1 MQSILLMSVSTFL
14 SDSIAVAENEFRQ
27 FRRNRSAI
35 LISLVVLPLF
45 FTVSLGAGQGGAGT
59 TFSPTADIPIG
70 FVDNDN
76 SVASLRL
83 WQTLSSSPDFHN
95 LIQSYNEQAMIA
107 ELGTKRIYAVI
118 VIPKG
123 FENDLESGNQAKVI
137 LYTDDSEP
145 GVSDQIQSTLTS
157 YVQNFNPNVEVQ
169 PHLSQVQQQ
178 SVAGVGIINKG
189 AVFAGFNVGL
199 TTVLAIVQIFA
210 GFYEIAGGISRER
223 EDGTYARLLVS
234 PIPIGSIVLGKTIF
248 DVLLTIIRTFT
259 VIGISVYGYGAR
271 PNTDLFTLLALS
283 LIIALVTMGIG
294 FVAASLKLGQ
304 RAVVIIEFF
313 LILFLFAFSGL
324 IIDINL
330 LVGISQVIGN
340 LLPFTY
346 AFDALKRTILLGR
359 PLLSLTFDLE
369 YLIGS
374 ILASYAIALVLLHVF
389 RERLVT

>member
-1 MQSILLMSVSTFL
+1 MTFATFL

-45 FTVSLGAGQGGAGT
+45 FTVSLGAGQGGAGSS
-59 TFSPTADIPIG
+59 FSPTANIPIG

-76 SVASLRL
+76 TLTSLRL
-83 WQTLSSSPDFHN
+83 WNTLSSSPDFHN
-95 LIQSYNEQAMIA
+95 LIQSYNEQAAVA
-107 ELGTKRIYAVI
+107 EIGTKSIYAVI
-118 VIPKG
+118 VVPKG
-123 FENDLESGNQAKVI
+123 FQNDLNNGHQARLI

-145 GVSDQIQSTLTS
+145 GVSDQIQSTLTGD
-157 YVQNFNPNVEVQ
+157 VQNFNPNVEVQ
-169 PHLSQVQQQ
+169 PHLSQLQRQ
-178 SVAGVGIINKG
+178 SVAGVGIVTKG

-210 GFYEIAGGISRER
+210 GFYEIAGGMSRER

-234 PIPIGSIVLGKTIF
+234 PIPMGSIVLGKTLF
-248 DVLLTIIRTFT
+248 DILLSIIRTFT
-259 VIGISVYGYGAR
+259 VLGISIYGYGAR
-271 PNTDLFTLLALS
+271 PNTDFFTLLALS

-294 FVAASLKLGQ
+294 FVAAALKMGQ

-324 IIDINL
+324 IIDNNL
-330 LVGISQVIGN
+330 LVGASQLVGSA
-340 LLPFTY
+340 LPFTY

-374 ILASYAIALVLLHVF
+374 ILACYALAYVLLHF
-389 RERLVT
+389 SRERLIT

>member
-1 MQSILLMSVSTFL
+1 M
-14 SDSIAVAENEFRQ
+14 AVAENEFRQ

-83 WQTLSSSPDFHN
+83 FQTLASSPDFHN
-95 LIQSYNEQAMIA
+95 LVQSYNEQAMIA

-123 FENDLESGNQAKVI
+123 FQSDLESGNQAKVI

-189 AVFAGFNVGL
+189 AVFAGFNIGL

-223 EDGTYARLLVS
+223 EEGTFARLLVS
-234 PIPIGSIVLGKTIF
+234 PIPIGSIVLGKTMF
-248 DVLLTIIRTFT
+248 DILLTIIRTFT
-259 VIGISVYGYGAR
+259 VLGISIYGYGAR
-271 PNTDLFTLLALS
+271 PNTDLLTLLALS

-294 FVAASLKLGQ
+294 FVAAALKLGQ

-324 IIDINL
+324 IIDTNL
-330 LVGISQVIGN
+330 LVGISQVIGT

-374 ILASYAIALVLLHVF
+374 ILVSYAVALVLLHVS
-389 RERLVT
+389 RERLIT

>member
-1 MQSILLMSVSTFL
+1 MSVATFL

-59 TFSPTADIPIG
+59 TFSPTANIPIG
-70 FVDNDN
+70 FVDSDN
-76 SVASLRL
+76 SLASLRL
-83 WQTLSSSPDFHN
+83 WQTLVSSPDFHN
-95 LIQSYNEQAMIA
+95 LIQSYDEQAAIA

-118 VIPKG
+118 VVPKG
-123 FENDLESGNQAKVI
+123 FQNDLENGNQAKLI

-145 GVSDQIQSTLTS
+145 GVSDQIQSTLTG
-157 YVQNFNPNVEVQ
+157 YVQNFDPNAEVQ
-169 PHLSQVQQQ
+169 PHLSQLQRQ
-178 SVAGVGIINKG
+178 SVAGVGIITKG
-189 AVFAGFNVGL
+189 AVFAGFNIGL

-223 EDGTYARLLVS
+223 EDGTFARLLVS
-234 PIPIGSIVLGKTIF
+234 PIPIGSIVLGKTMF
-248 DVLLTIIRTFT
+248 DILLTVIRTFT
-259 VIGISVYGYGAR
+259 VLGISVYGYGAR

-283 LIIALVTMGIG
+283 LIVALVTMGIG

-374 ILASYAIALVLLHVF
+374 ILASYAIALVLLHIS
-389 RERLVT
+389 RERLIT

>member
-1 MQSILLMSVSTFL
+1 MPFVTFFT
-14 SDSIAVAENEFRQ
+14 DSIAVAENEFRQ

-59 TFSPTADIPIG
+59 TFSPTATIPIG

-76 SVASLRL
+76 SVASMRL
-83 WQTLSSSPDFHN
+83 LQTLVISPDFHD
-95 LIQSYNEQAMIA
+95 LIQSSNEQASIA
-107 ELGTKRIYAVI
+107 ELGTKSIYAVI
-118 VIPKG
+118 VVPRG
-123 FENDLESGNQAKVI
+123 FENDLNSGSQARVI

-145 GVSDQIQSTLTS
+145 GVSDQIQSTLNN

-169 PHLSQVQQQ
+169 PQLSQLQRQ
-178 SVAGVGIINKG
+178 SIAGIGIVSKG
-189 AVFAGFNVGL
+189 TVFAGFNVGL
-199 TTVLAIVQIFA
+199 TIVLAIVQIFA
-210 GFYEIAGGISRER
+210 GFYEIAGGMSRER

-234 PIPIGSIVLGKTIF
+234 PVPIGSVVLGKTLF
-248 DVLLTIIRTFT
+248 DILLSVIRTFT
-259 VIGISVYGYGAR
+259 VLGISILGYGAR
-271 PNTDLFTLLALS
+271 PNTDLVTLLALS
-283 LIIALVTMGIG
+283 LIVALVTMGIG
-294 FVAASLKLGQ
+294 FVAAALKMGQ

-324 IIDINL
+324 IIDTNL

-340 LLPFTY
+340 ALPFTY
-346 AFDALKRTILLGR
+346 AFDALRRTILLGK

-374 ILASYAIALVLLHVF
+374 IIVSYALALVLLHLS
-389 RERLVT
+389 RERLIT

>member
-1 MQSILLMSVSTFL
+1 MSVTTFL
-14 SDSIAVAENEFRQ
+14 SDSIAVAEYEFRQ
-27 FRRNRSAI
+27 FRRNRCAI

-83 WQTLSSSPDFHN
+83 WQTLTSSPDFHN

-123 FENDLESGNQAKVI
+123 FQNDLESGNQAKVI

-169 PHLSQVQQQ
+169 PHLSQLQQQ

-189 AVFAGFNVGL
+189 AVFAGFNIGL

-223 EDGTYARLLVS
+223 EEGTFARLMVS
-234 PIPIGSIVLGKTIF
+234 PIPLGSIVLGKTIF
-248 DVLLTIIRTFT
+248 DLLLTIIRTFT
-259 VIGISVYGYGAR
+259 VLGISIYGFGAR
-271 PNTDLFTLLALS
+271 PNTDLLTLLALS

-294 FVAASLKLGQ
+294 FVAAALKLGQ

-330 LVGISQVIGN
+330 LVGFSQVIGN

-374 ILASYAIALVLLHVF
+374 VLASYAIALVLLHF
-389 RERLVT
+389 SRERLIT

>member
-1 MQSILLMSVSTFL
+1 MSIVTFL

-45 FTVSLGAGQGGAGT
+45 FTVSLGAGQGRAGT
-59 TFSPTADIPIG
+59 TFYPTADIPIA

-76 SVASLRL
+76 SLVSLRL
-83 WQTLSSSPDFHN
+83 WQTLSSSPDFPN

-118 VIPKG
+118 VVPKG
-123 FENDLESGNQAKVI
+123 FQNDLESGNQARLI

-157 YVQNFNPNVEVQ
+157 YVQNFDPNVEVQ
-169 PHLSQVQQQ
+169 PHLSQLQRQ
-178 SVAGVGIINKG
+178 SVAGIGIIAKG
-189 AVFAGFNVGL
+189 TVFPGFNIGL

-210 GFYEIAGGISRER
+210 AFYEIAGGISRER
-223 EDGTYARLLVS
+223 EEGTYARLLVS

-248 DVLLTIIRTFT
+248 DLLLTIIRTFT
-259 VIGISVYGYGAR
+259 VLGISVYGYGAR
-271 PNTDLFTLLALS
+271 PNTDLLTLLALS

-330 LVGISQVIGN
+330 LVGVPQVIGN

-374 ILASYAIALVLLHVF
+374 ILASYAVALVLLHVS
-389 RERLVT
+389 RERLIT

>member
-1 MQSILLMSVSTFL
+1 MSVATFL

-59 TFSPTADIPIG
+59 KFYPTADIPIA

-76 SVASLRL
+76 SLVSLRL
-83 WQTLSSSPDFHN
+83 WQTLSSSPDFPN

-118 VIPKG
+118 VVPKG
-123 FENDLESGNQAKVI
+123 FQNDLENGNQAKLI

-157 YVQNFNPNVEVQ
+157 YVQNFDPNVDVQ

-189 AVFAGFNVGL
+189 TVFPGFNIGL

-210 GFYEIAGGISRER
+210 AFYEIAGGISRER
-223 EDGTYARLLVS
+223 EEGTYARLLVS

-248 DVLLTIIRTFT
+248 DILLTIIRTFT

-271 PNTDLFTLLALS
+271 PNTDLLTLLALS

-324 IIDINL
+324 IIDSNL
-330 LVGISQVIGN
+330 LVGVPQVIGN

-346 AFDALKRTILLGR
+346 AFDALKRTVLLGR
-359 PLLSLTFDLE
+359 PLLSLKFDLE

-374 ILASYAIALVLLHVF
+374 ILASYTVALVLLHVS
-389 RERLVT
+389 RERLIT

>member
-1 MQSILLMSVSTFL
+1 
-14 SDSIAVAENEFRQ
+14 
-27 FRRNRSAI
+27 
-35 LISLVVLPLF
+35 
-45 FTVSLGAGQGGAGT
+45 
-59 TFSPTADIPIG
+59 
-70 FVDNDN
+70 
-76 SVASLRL
+76 
-83 WQTLSSSPDFHN
+83 
-95 LIQSYNEQAMIA
+95 MIA

-118 VIPKG
+118 VVPKG
-123 FENDLESGNQAKVI
+123 FQNDLENGNQAKLI

-157 YVQNFNPNVEVQ
+157 YVQNFDPNVDVQ

-189 AVFAGFNVGL
+189 TVFPGFNIGL

-210 GFYEIAGGISRER
+210 AFYEIAGGISRER
-223 EDGTYARLLVS
+223 EEGTYARLLVS

-248 DVLLTIIRTFT
+248 DILLTIIRTFT

-271 PNTDLFTLLALS
+271 PNTDLLTLLALS

-324 IIDINL
+324 IIDSNL
-330 LVGISQVIGN
+330 LVGVPQVIGN

-346 AFDALKRTILLGR
+346 AFDALKRTVLLGR
-359 PLLSLTFDLE
+359 PLLSLKFDLE

-374 ILASYAIALVLLHVF
+374 ILASYTVALVLLHVS
-389 RERLVT
+389 RERLIT